1 MPIVLLIHSMYEKYQ
16 ENLIAIQNA
25 EEKSPGNPFIK
36 YISMPHE
43 SLFDLV
49 YVLISVGI
57 VATVVIVNYI
67 IFNKLIFW
75 HKNTE
80 L

>member
-1 MPIVLLIHSMYEKYQ
+1 M
-16 ENLIAIQNA
+16 QNA

-43 SLFDLV
+43 SLIDLL
-49 YVLISVGI
+49 YIFTSLGI
-57 VATVVIVNYI
+57 VAVVVIVNYI
-67 IFNKLIFW
+67 FFNRLTFW

>member
-1 MPIVLLIHSMYEKYQ
+1 VYEKYQ

-43 SLFDLV
+43 SLFDV
-49 YVLISVGI
+49 IYVFTSLGI
-57 VATVVIVNYI
+57 VAVVVIVNYI
-67 IFNKLIFW
+67 LFNRLIFW
-75 HKNTE
+75 HKNTDS
-80 L
+80 